1 MPLPYEPAQWPLGDA
16 ADASIALIEE
26 RIPTVHIV
34 SVMPNERIEDDGTLA
49 SVVDVGWV
57 IPPERN
63 IYYVHP
69 RAEKTWAKTAL
80 HSITLKANVV
90 LSIYQGL
97 RERADIIPLI
107 APLPSDYTP
116 PPA

>member
-1 MPLPYEPAQWPLGDA
+1 MPFPSQQAGWPLGQA
-16 ADASIALIEE
+16 ADDAVAFIEQ
-26 RIPTVHIV
+26 RVPVVNVV
-34 SVMPNERIEDDGTLA
+34 SVMPNEAAAPGGD
-49 SVVDVGWV
+49 VVPVMDIGFT

-69 RAEKTWAKTAL
+69 LADASWPVKAL

-97 RERADIIPLI
+97 TKRADIIPLI
-107 APLPSDYTP
+107 APLPSDY
-116 PPA
+116 